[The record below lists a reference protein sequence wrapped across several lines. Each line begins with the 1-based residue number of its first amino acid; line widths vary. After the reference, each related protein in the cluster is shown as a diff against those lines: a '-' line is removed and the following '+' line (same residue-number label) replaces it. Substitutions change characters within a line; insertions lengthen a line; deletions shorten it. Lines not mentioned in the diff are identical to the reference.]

1 MRTPG
6 RNRSPEGRDNVSSDF
21 CAHGCYW
28 PDCEHRSER
37 DIAPAAPVGTRWV
50 TRAGLEVA
58 ERQPTTDE
66 LDVSVDEF
74 FGELLLMTGRPWST
88 R

>member
-1 MRTPG
+1 M
-6 RNRSPEGRDNVSSDF
+6 SSDF

-37 DIAPAAPVGTRWV
+37 DIAPAAPAGTRWV

-66 LDVSVDEF
+66 LDVPVDEF
-74 FGELLLMTGRPWST
+74 FGELLMMTGRPWST